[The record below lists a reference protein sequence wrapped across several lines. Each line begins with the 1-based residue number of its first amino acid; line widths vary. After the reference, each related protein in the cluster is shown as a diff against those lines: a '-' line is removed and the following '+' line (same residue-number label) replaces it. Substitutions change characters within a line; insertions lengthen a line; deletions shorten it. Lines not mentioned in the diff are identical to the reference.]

1 MFIIT
6 TSRHYWHSI
15 SALCINMIADVIP
28 LKRFEKI
35 IKYLKTG
42 PTLSLNLPSQIR
54 SLANSEFI

>member
-1 MFIIT
+1 
-6 TSRHYWHSI
+6 
-15 SALCINMIADVIP
+15 MIADVIP